1 MEVSQWK
8 EHINQVRE
16 NIPQFMVS
24 ELEWLQKMDARF
36 LLEEEA
42 KVDKYYLLNSMG
54 CLVWKSNSLFF
65 LENI

>member
-1 MEVSQWK
+1 
-8 EHINQVRE
+8 
-16 NIPQFMVS
+16 MVS

-54 CLVWKSNSLFF
+54 CLV
-65 LENI
+65 